1 MAQIGCKRKFVTDVL
16 RKGTPQLT
24 DKDLQELSRCG
35 YVYENYQKMDL
46 SEQNGFESLYFMNIT
61 MSEQDLKT
69 AAAKMFADE
78 KCGDIFRIKGFLKE
92 NADEWWNL
100 MAHAAK

>member
-1 MAQIGCKRKFVTDVL
+1 M
-16 RKGTPQLT
+16 
-24 DKDLQELSRCG
+24 
-35 YVYENYQKMDL
+35 NL

-92 NADEWWNL
+92 NADKWLEIKC
-100 MAHAAK
+100 HT